1 MDKTI
6 IISGQPVVF
15 RKTAGTMMRYKRQFG
30 RELSPDLAKIYD
42 IIPLLTQYTGEEA
55 EQNED
60 LTLEQR
66 DEQKKARDIAAA
78 KLVLSIETEYMYDI
92 AFIMAQQAD
101 PSIVDEMEWLDRFDS
116 MNIMDV
122 FIQLL
127 PLIQSEQRVAPKN
140 A

>member
-55 EQNED
+55 AQTED
-60 LTLEQR
+60 LTQEQR

-92 AFIMAQQAD
+92 AYIMAQQAD
-101 PSIVDEMEWLDRFDS
+101 PSIKDEMEWLDRFDS

-127 PLIQSEQRVAPKN
+127 PLIQSEQRVSPKN

>member
-6 IISGQPVVF
+6 MISGQPVVF

-42 IIPLLTQYTGEEA
+42 MLPLLDQYTNSSTEETEA
-55 EQNED
+55 
-60 LTLEQR
+60 LTE
-66 DEQKKARDIAAA
+66 EQKEARKIAAA
-78 KLVLSIETEYMYDI
+78 KLVMSIETEYMYDI

-101 PSIVDEMEWLDRFDS
+101 PSIVDEIEWLDRFDDL
-116 MNIMDV
+116 NIL
-122 FIQLL
+122 QLFVQL
-127 PLIQSEQRVAPKN
+127 MPLIQGEQMVSRKN